1 MFRKMRRIKQ
11 SLSVETCQEL
21 LNNRKRGVLS
31 LLGDDDY
38 PYGIPIDYYYDEET
52 NGIYFHTARTGHK
65 IDAIAK
71 HPKASFNIIDDGT
84 PVKDSWVLDFKSVI
98 VFGKMEKVTDETLRQ
113 KALLGICKKFAPDAK
128 QYFEDEMKKVGRV
141 VQVYVLKIEHMTG
154 KTVNES

>member
-1 MFRKMRRIKQ
+1 MFRKMRRIRQ
-11 SLSVETCQEL
+11 ALDIEECQKL
-21 LNNRKRGVLS
+21 LKNRKRGVLS

-52 NGIYFHTARTGHK
+52 NGLYFHTAKTGHK

-84 PVKDSWVLDFKSVI
+84 PVKDSWILDFKSVI
-98 VFGKMEKVTDETLRQ
+98 VFGQMEKVTDEALRE
-113 KALLGICKKFAPDAK
+113 KALLGICQKFAPDA
-128 QYFEDEMKKVGRV
+128 QRYFEDEMRKVGKV